1 MIIGGQVL
9 IAPAFAF
16 AITYLIDIDTS
27 TASLSIRLDLV
38 PWILSAALAYGII
51 SFILALVAGG
61 FMPISVAN
69 SGGWMAR
76 LGLIDKF
83 RDLMADHSYTRFGG
97 GATFEY
103 PAIRS
108 LGFTNAFL
116 PSLSVVLKIQIKIQK
131 NMRMKFMIFKLNGNF

>member
-1 MIIGGQVL
+1 MAVRRSLFARIWLTMIIGGQVL

-16 AITYLIDIDTS
+16 AITYLIDVDTS

-51 SFILALVAGG
+51 SFILALIAGG

-83 RDLMADHSYTRFGG
+83 RDPDAVDSARERLRTSPFGRM
-97 GATFEY
+97 
-103 PAIRS
+103 IRIVHYEVQNERRG
-108 LGFTNAFL
+108 LLEVHG
-116 PSLSVVLKIQIKIQK
+116 
-131 NMRMKFMIFKLNGNF
+131 